1 MVFILTLPSERS
13 KLECIHRFSPE
24 PAKPK
29 MERTMAHKTITD
41 HLAQYAAYHRNKK
54 NILTHLV
61 GIPMIVLALLTL
73 LSRPDFVFSGLHI
86 SPANIVVVIAVVF
99 YVRLDIPLG
108 LLMAVLLSV
117 CLHFGRAIA
126 QYSTAEWLV
135 WGIGLFVIGWIFQF
149 IGHYFEGRKP
159 AFVDDIMGLAIG
171 PLFVVAEVV
180 FMLGLRKPLKQ
191 EIDRRCA

>member
-1 MVFILTLPSERS
+1 
-13 KLECIHRFSPE
+13 
-24 PAKPK
+24 
-29 MERTMAHKTITD
+29 MAHKTITD
-41 HLAQYAAYHRNKK
+41 HLAQYAAYHRNFK

-61 GIPMIVLALLTL
+61 GIPMIVLALITL
-73 LSRPDFVFSGLHI
+73 LSRPDFVISGLSI
-86 SPANIVVVIAVVF
+86 SPANIVVIVAVIF

-108 LLMAVLLSV
+108 LLMALLLWI
-117 CLHFGRAIA
+117 CLNVGSAIA
-126 QYSTAEWLV
+126 QLATGEWLM
-135 WGIGLFVIGWIFQF
+135 WGIGLFVVGWVFQF

-191 EIDRRCA
+191 EIDRRCS